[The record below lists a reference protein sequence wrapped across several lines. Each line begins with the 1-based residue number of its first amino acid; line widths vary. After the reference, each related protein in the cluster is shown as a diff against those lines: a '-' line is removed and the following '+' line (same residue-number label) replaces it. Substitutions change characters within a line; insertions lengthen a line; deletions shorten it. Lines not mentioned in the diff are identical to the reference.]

1 VNDACEVVS
10 VPSLSGQSLPEYWAL
25 QPTAMVLKVNVWS
38 SVQAVSVMI
47 RTRTVLQQKPFCRC
61 ERKWH

>member
-10 VPSLSGQSLPEYWAL
+10 VPPLSGQSLPEYWAL
-25 QPTAMVLKVNVWS
+25 QPTAMVLNVKVWS

-47 RTRTVLQQKPFCRC
+47 RTRIVRQQKPFCKQVRNM
-61 ERKWH
+61 E